1 LFKAGFYDEAMEQ
14 SVSALKVTEGKTLF
28 IYYLSASL
36 FALKKTKE
44 AILQLEKALQLS
56 PRQLKKFIDLNPAIL
71 QSQQVVDT
79 IARFKKTKKS

>member
-1 LFKAGFYDEAMEQ
+1 MEQ
-14 SVSALKVTEGKTLF
+14 SIAALKITEGKVLF

-44 AILQLEKALQLS
+44 AILQLEKALESS

-79 IARFKKTKKS
+79 VARYKKMKKN